1 MIYRKQTGNPE
12 VLGKGRLVPGSL
24 DTAPVTFTG
33 RHDVITKGDPAFC
46 ALPFLST
53 PCADLRT
60 PTVLS
65 KKTLGRNLP
74 AQDPLRPRTI
84 SS

>member
-1 MIYRKQTGNPE
+1 M
-12 VLGKGRLVPGSL
+12 LGKGGLVPGSL

-60 PTVLS
+60 PPVLS
-65 KKTLGRNLP
+65 KKALGRNPP
-74 AQDPLRPRTI
+74 AQDPLVLRLVL
-84 SS
+84 